1 VFYIETAFDCLCFF
15 SLIHLVV
22 ADPIGLSWFLMNGDM
37 RIVVIMR
44 WDEMEEAR
52 REGGGMSGD
61 RESGR

>member
-1 VFYIETAFDCLCFF
+1 
-15 SLIHLVV
+15 
-22 ADPIGLSWFLMNGDM
+22 MNGDM